1 MIVFIYSRINDI
13 DHLVPIAE
21 SLQQDRSIEVKF
33 LSRVLTPNFDFE
45 KTLAVQASKFTND
58 DFDNTFKYFTCQNW
72 FLRLLFSCFST
83 IRAGFVRKLQGK
95 IFKFI

>member
-1 MIVFIYSRINDI
+1 MIVFICFPDCDI

-45 KTLAVQASKFTND
+45 KTLAVQASKFAND
-58 DFDNTFKYFTCQNW
+58 VLTTLSNI
-72 FLRLLFSCFST
+72 SHVV
-83 IRAGFVRKLQGK
+83 GF
-95 IFKFI
+95 